1 MKTKYKLILLVLLA
15 CLASVGIY
23 YWVEKAEQA
32 NYVTSLVEEQQT
44 IDKEIMGYENYTLE
58 EPKIILNPY
67 GISPLT
73 ALIIFETN
81 DYTSPTI
88 TVLGKDDNTT
98 ITNTFK
104 ANKTHYI
111 TVYGLYPDTNNEVI
125 LTVNGKSKTF
135 YIKTD
140 KLPEDFILPTSIK
153 NNKEELGNELYF
165 ISPSSKGYTAAY
177 DVNGDARWYLTTTV
191 AWDIKRLDNGH
202 LLISTN
208 RLINPPYYTT
218 GLYEIDLLGKIYFE
232 YSLPGGYHHDVV
244 EMPNGN
250 LLVASDDFANDTVE
264 DYIVEVN
271 RGNGK
276 IVKTIDLKKLLPMD
290 QGNNYDYSVDYDWF
304 HNNSIWYDER
314 TDSLTIS
321 GRHKDSIVNIDYTT
335 LQINYIIGDPTN
347 WDKEYLKYFFTPID
361 SNFEWQYAQHAAM
374 MLPNGDIFL
383 FDNGNNKTKNGK
395 NPIDAN
401 NNYSR
406 GVIYNINMKNMTIK
420 QVWEYGKELGS
431 TFYSPYI
438 SDVDYLDK
446 DHYIVHSGGHSELK
460 DNTNNVPAGLTKYD
474 KLTSTTV
481 EIKDNQEIFK
491 MILPSNS
498 YRVEK
503 LSVYSND
510 VFYPTKAIRLGN
522 MGETNTSNE
531 NVLLA
536 FNKDAK
542 DIIKKYNIKINKEID
557 RLAITG
563 TFNKDDDVTIILDNV
578 FTKKIYDMVISTKPY
593 TSMCVDIF
601 NTNNDK
607 GITVTKYI
615 NNLNLSG
622 KYYIYM
628 KINNTIYDFDLY
640 VTY

>member
-15 CLASVGIY
+15 CLASIGIY
-23 YWVEKAEQA
+23 YWVEKAEKA
-32 NYVTSLVEEQQT
+32 NYVTSLVEEQLT
-44 IDKEIMGYENYTLE
+44 IDKNILNYENYTFE
-58 EPKIILNPY
+58 QPKIILNPY

-73 ALIIFETN
+73 ALIVFETN

-88 TVLGKDDNTT
+88 TVLGKDKNTT

-125 LTVNGKSKTF
+125 LTVNGKSKTLS
-135 YIKTD
+135 IKTD

-153 NNKEELGNELYF
+153 NSKKELGNELYF
-165 ISPSSKGYTAAY
+165 VSPSSKGYTAAY
-177 DVNGDARWYLTTTV
+177 DINGDVRWYLTTTV

-202 LLISTN
+202 LLVSTN
-208 RLINPPYYTT
+208 RLINNPYYTT

-250 LLVASDDFANDTVE
+250 LLVASNDFTNDTVE
-264 DYIVEVN
+264 DYIVEVD
-271 RGNGK
+271 RVTGK
-276 IVKTIDLKKLLPMD
+276 IVKNIDLKNLLPID
-290 QGNNYDYSVDYDWF
+290 QGSNYDYSVNYDWF

-347 WDKEYLKYFFTPID
+347 WGKEYLKYFFTPID
-361 SNFEWQYAQHAAM
+361 SNFEWQYGQHAAM
-374 MLPNGDIFL
+374 MLPNGNIFL
-383 FDNGNNKTKNGK
+383 FDNGNNKTKTGK
-395 NPIDAN
+395 NSIDAN

-406 GVIYNINMKNMTIK
+406 GVIYKIDMNNMTIS
-420 QVWEYGKELGS
+420 QVWQYGKELGS
-431 TFYSPYI
+431 DFYSPYI
-438 SDVDYLDK
+438 SDVDYLDTN
-446 DHYIVHSGGHSELK
+446 HYIVHSGGHSELNG
-460 DNTNNVPAGLTKYD
+460 NTNNEPASLTKYD

-491 MILPSNS
+491 MILPSNT
-498 YRVEK
+498 YRIEK

-522 MGETNTSNE
+522 MGETKTSNE

-557 RLAITG
+557 RLSITG
-563 TFNKDDDVTIILDNV
+563 TFNKDDNVTIILDNV
-578 FTKKIYDMVISTKPY
+578 FAKKTYDMDISTKPY

-607 GITVTKYI
+607 CITVTKYI
-615 NNLNLSG
+615 NDLNLSG

-628 KINNTIYDFDLY
+628 KINNNIYDFDLY